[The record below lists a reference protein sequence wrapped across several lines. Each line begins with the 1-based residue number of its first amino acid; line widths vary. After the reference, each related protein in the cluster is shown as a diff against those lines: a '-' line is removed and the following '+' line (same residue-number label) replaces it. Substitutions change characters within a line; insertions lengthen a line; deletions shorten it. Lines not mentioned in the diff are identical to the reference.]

1 MSNFEKEKNVFVAGL
16 ARSSQGAVVGIPE
29 HMLQVTGTYP
39 TLKFESSHIQ
49 RYLPVNRKE
58 RLQYRYNTLVYVTR
72 ITVINC
78 TLGAG

>member
-39 TLKFESSHIQ
+39 TLNFESKS
-49 RYLPVNRKE
+49 YTVVPVNIMK

-78 TLGAG
+78 TVGAG

>member
-1 MSNFEKEKNVFVAGL
+1 MSNFEEEKNVFVAGL

-39 TLKFESSHIQ
+39 TLKFESKS
-49 RYLPVNRKE
+49 YTVVPVNIMK

-78 TLGAG
+78 TLGTG